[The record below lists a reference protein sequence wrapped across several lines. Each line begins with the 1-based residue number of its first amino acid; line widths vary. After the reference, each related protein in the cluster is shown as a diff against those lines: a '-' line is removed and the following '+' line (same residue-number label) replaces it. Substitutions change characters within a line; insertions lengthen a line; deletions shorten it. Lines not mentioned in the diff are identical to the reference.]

1 MNNPIAK
8 LCCIFALAA
17 LTAGCQADSRQ
28 QILAMDKTQVALRSV
43 QSRVFETEDMT
54 LTVRTVIATLQ
65 DLGFTVDKVDQTMGL
80 VSATKAGDYLLKLT
94 VTIRPKGEGQVM
106 VRASA
111 QRNLN
116 AVSDA
121 MPYQQFFDSLSQALF
136 LEAHEV
142 S

>member
-1 MNNPIAK
+1 MNNTIAK
-8 LCCIFALAA
+8 VCCIFALSAF
-17 LTAGCQADSRQ
+17 TAGCQADSRQ

-43 QSRVFETEDMT
+43 QSRAFDTGDMT

-65 DLGFTVDKVDQTMGL
+65 DLGFTLDKVDHTMGL

-94 VTIRPKGEGQVM
+94 VTVRPKGGSQVV

-111 QRNLN
+111 QQSLS

-121 MPYQQFFDSLSQALF
+121 VPYQQFFDSLSQAMF